1 MDVWPRPYIL
11 LISVHS
17 SGLLGFIKKLNTHF
31 YQLHPYEVP
40 YRPHVTP
47 DEVRNSFKAF
57 DPAPSSIK
65 KITDTSKAL
74 LKELKTINFKA
85 ELMKAREVKAAAKM
99 NHFLQHSFGNVYDFD
114 YYSGK

>member
-1 MDVWPRPYIL
+1 MQ
-11 LISVHS
+11 
-17 SGLLGFIKKLNTHF
+17 KLNTDF

-74 LKELKTINFKA
+74 LQELKMINFKA
-85 ELMKAREVKAAAKM
+85 ELMKAREVKAVAKM
-99 NHFLQHSFGNVYDFD
+99 NHFLQHNFGNVYDFD
-114 YYSGK
+114 YYSGNKNSRLVYLVKAK